1 MIIKGAL
8 GVNYSKITAMHSG
21 IVIPWIPRL
30 LQGMVRKGLGDV
42 ISNLTTCDPSLSI
55 APRNK
60 PKTIRGV
67 SDYPLLFGVS

>member
-1 MIIKGAL
+1 MIMKGVL
-8 GVNYSKITAMHSG
+8 GVNYSKPIAVQSD

-42 ISNLTTCDPSLSI
+42 ISNLTTYDPSLSI